1 MKSIGLDA
9 LMNCHFFATSQRSS
23 PRLRWLVIRTR
34 GCLIMD
40 GKPMSHGVAIIKV
53 SNVDNA
59 LLNWLAL
66 VIKLAQ
72 SSECCIQTRLLV

>member
-1 MKSIGLDA
+1 
-9 LMNCHFFATSQRSS
+9 
-23 PRLRWLVIRTR
+23 
-34 GCLIMD
+34 MD

>member
-1 MKSIGLDA
+1 
-9 LMNCHFFATSQRSS
+9 
-23 PRLRWLVIRTR
+23 
-34 GCLIMD
+34 MD

-53 SNVDNA
+53 SNVDND